1 MEEISPTETDGLH
14 IVTHDA
20 ATAVTVRPY
29 RSHKVPACDRCRAR
43 KLRCTVDLKDK
54 PCLLCRLHSAE
65 CVRRGGPS
73 SSHHDSSGA
82 IGTNAGQPSI
92 LGRSA
97 TAQNDN
103 GSHIVPNP
111 DTRRRSRSRSPKRRR
126 ITNKNSNDHAYRRRA
141 SAPDTRHSSPADDT
155 GPHDRPFAMVGP
167 ESAEDLHVIEQ
178 YISVQQKTA
187 SASMGGTP
195 GEPSNGE
202 TTSNRKRLFNLVSKD
217 PSNPIVSLNVPRYRA
232 GYVVARVPG
241 KTQLEILE
249 QILGPLKDELIEIYF
264 RKNHPAFPILD
275 ETAFLAA
282 KERNSMQMISPTLL
296 CYVYAT
302 SLIFWHSSPILRKH
316 PRPDIT
322 YCLNQCVSAL
332 QEDFHAASLSTVY
345 AALLDLNGR
354 PTTAVTYNTMLN
366 GRVVAMAHLLGLN
379 RDPERWDLSDQDK
392 KLRAR
397 LWWGVLIHDRWS
409 SFAYGVPPSI
419 AQSQYDVPL
428 PDKTV
433 LSTPGVS
440 PDRDRDRA
448 AEGFIALCGLTEIL
462 GDILPLLHDLR
473 QKTGNN
479 SRKRRDL
486 ESDLEEWESNLPEY
500 LKDGGKKAGGNS
512 KSPVSGSSSLWL
524 GYLAVKMLLCRINLR
539 EASRSNQ
546 SIGSEEKGYHLSKLR
561 RVAEATVD
569 YFCSLSEENLLSE
582 FWWPYTAYHLSSVTF
597 LLLRCAIESTD
608 PVDSASCRLY
618 VERLRTHLYE
628 AREQSGWDLGDIC
641 LAQSEESVTKV
652 VTASH
657 TGAEAVGGSVMG
669 IELPPST
676 VLPIPDP
683 DGEMLFQGDFV
694 GGQIAM
700 FPHQSMPG
708 YNTIDPLGYP
718 WADLWDMFD
727 ADGSVIN

>member
-1 MEEISPTETDGLH
+1 MEEVSPTDGH
-14 IVTHDA
+14 SEHQATTHDA
-20 ATAVTVRPY
+20 ATAVPVRPY

-43 KLRCTVDLKDK
+43 KLRCTVDIKDK

-65 CVRRGGPS
+65 CVRRGPSALQQSVGATGDGP
-73 SSHHDSSGA
+73 
-82 IGTNAGQPSI
+82 GQQQQFNY
-92 LGRSA
+92 GKSA
-97 TAQNDN
+97 TGHSIAANS
-103 GSHIVPNP
+103 G
-111 DTRRRSRSRSPKRRR
+111 TRRRSGSRSPKRRR
-126 ITNKNSNDHAYRRRA
+126 TNADDHAYHHRRS
-141 SAPDTRHSSPADDT
+141 SAPGTRHDSPVDDT
-155 GPHDRPFAMVGP
+155 APHDRPFAMVGP

-178 YISVQQKTA
+178 YISVQQRTA
-187 SASMGGTP
+187 TGSGSGTP

-202 TTSNRKRLFNLVSKD
+202 ATGNRKRLFNLVSSD
-217 PSNPIVSLNVPRYRA
+217 PSNPVVSLNVPRYRA

-249 QILGPLKDELIEIYF
+249 QILGPLKDELIEVYF

-282 KERNSMQMISPTLL
+282 KERDSMQMISPTLL

-302 SLIFWHSSPILRKH
+302 SLIFWRSSPILRKH

-322 YCLNQCVSAL
+322 YALNQSVSAL

-428 PDKTV
+428 PDKAV
-433 LSTPGVS
+433 LSTPGVG
-440 PDRDRDRA
+440 PDRERDRA

-473 QKTGNN
+473 RKTVNT
-479 SRKRRDL
+479 SRRRRDL
-486 ESDLEEWESNLPEY
+486 ESDLEEWESNLPEF
-500 LKDGGKKAGGNS
+500 LKEGGKKAGGNGR
-512 KSPVSGSSSLWL
+512 SPVSGSSSLWL

-539 EASRSNQ
+539 EASRSSQ
-546 SIGSEEKGYHLSKLR
+546 SIESEEKDYHLSKLR

-569 YFCSLSEENLLSE
+569 FVCSLSEENLLSE

-608 PVDSASCRLY
+608 PGASASCRSY
-618 VERLRTHLYE
+618 VERLRARLYE

-657 TGAEAVGGSVMG
+657 TGTEAVGGSVMG

-676 VLPIPDP
+676 VLPIPDA
-683 DGEMLFQGDFV
+683 DGEIMFQGDV
-694 GGQIAM
+694 MGGQVGV
-700 FPHQSMPG
+700 FPHQNN

-718 WADLWDMFD
+718 WADLWDMFN